1 MKSVTTCKKGG
12 DDTLTTYEDLL
23 SEADSNNLIA
33 KEKPLRANKGR
44 IKGNRI
50 AINRKMTETEKKC
63 IMAEELGHYYTG
75 TGDII
80 DQSSAS
86 NRKQELYGRVHAY
99 NRLIGLMGI
108 IDTYLNHCQNLSE
121 SAEYLDVS
129 EEFLSDAISYYKN
142 KYGISVTVDNYV
154 IYFEPSLGVF
164 ELV

>member
-1 MKSVTTCKKGG
+1 M
-12 DDTLTTYEDLL
+12 TTYEDLL

-50 AINRKMTETEKKC
+50 AINGKMTETEKKC

-75 TGDII
+75 TGNIV
-80 DQSSAS
+80 DQSSTS

-108 IDTYLNHCQNLSE
+108 IDTYHNHCQSLSE
-121 SAEYLDVS
+121 SAEYLDVT
-129 EEFLSDAISYYKN
+129 EVMRYLTTRINTE
-142 KYGISVTVDNYV
+142 
-154 IYFEPSLGVF
+154 
-164 ELV
+164 